1 LNLQLFQGK
10 PVLSYRSGVL
20 SVNTDYIFVQTTFTV
35 QNVVSNVMHTSS
47 PTPVMATVSG
57 STFTSENEKNV
68 YANVVASPV
77 AVETRSMYVVIP
89 TNAGPGSVLT
99 VVAPNG
105 STLSVSLI
113 FYIYYKI
120 FTIVTF

>member
-1 LNLQLFQGK
+1 M
-10 PVLSYRSGVL
+10 
-20 SVNTDYIFVQTTFTV
+20 QTTFTV

-57 STFTSENEKNV
+57 STFTYENEKNV

-120 FTIVTF
+120 FTIVTLGYLSFECGTWKSNFSELLRSL